1 MDKKEIKAAVARR
14 RKEERVAMPQPKTL
28 KAREAL
34 SLDFI
39 GACYDT
45 NNVGEAR
52 LYVALNRDNHRFDV
66 NAGEWLFFKEHF
78 WDVDPLGAEAFS
90 AISAVV
96 AEFERYY
103 EAVLLPKIEYL
114 QEKDHPKPAEVL
126 NKEYKNRIKRLL
138 SAGGRADVI
147 STVLKETAIHCT
159 SDQFNQN
166 GWLLPVNNGVIDLRT
181 GHIRDGSP
189 DDFCSVHAPVDWD
202 GIDSPAPTWE
212 AFLFDIFAGNLDMIN
227 YIKRIL
233 GMAIVGQQLEPDFF
247 LLYGKHGRNGKTTL
261 LETIARVLGPE
272 LTGAIPVEF
281 FLRQG
286 FGGSRSDQASPTLVS
301 MQGKRIV
308 WGVEPDDNRDYAVGT
323 LKAITGGDSITARQ
337 LHEKNITFT
346 PSLTLFLLSNHLPH
360 ASANDGAF
368 WERMRPLELTLSFVI
383 RQKKIDEEGNET
395 ARPLQEFQRHADTAL
410 RDKLAAEHPG
420 ILASLVRYCLDWQA
434 AGSTSPP
441 AEVIKFLEQYRDS
454 EDILQSFLDENCFVD
469 IDNPNCNSPLS
480 ALYNRYKVWWADN
493 NPSRPISNRRFSAL
507 LEDKFEKYKNS
518 TAHFRGLMLD
528 TGKIVGDAYEQQ

>member
-14 RKEERVAMPQPKTL
+14 RKEERVAMPQPKAL

-39 GACYDT
+39 AACYDT

-52 LYVALNRDNHRFDV
+52 LYVALNQSRHRFDV
-66 NAGEWLFFKEHF
+66 NAGRWFFFKDHF
-78 WDVDPLGAEAFS
+78 WDVDYLGAEAFS
-90 AISAVV
+90 AIAGVV

-147 STVLKETAIHCT
+147 NTVLKETAIHCT

-181 GHIRDGSP
+181 GHIRDGRP

-202 GIDSPAPTWE
+202 GIDSPAPVWE

-261 LETIARVLGPE
+261 LETIAKVLGPE

-281 FLRQG
+281 FLRQK
-286 FGGSRSDQASPTLVS
+286 FGGGRADQATPTLVS

-308 WGVEPDDNRDYAVGT
+308 WGVEPDENREYAIGQ

-383 RQKKIDEEGNET
+383 RQKKIDEDGNEIE
-395 ARPLQEFQRHADTAL
+395 RSLQEFQWHADTSL
-410 RDKLAAEHPG
+410 RDKLAAEHSG
-420 ILASLVRYCLDWQA
+420 ILASLVRYCLDWQD

-441 AEVIKFLEQYRDS
+441 AKVIKFLDQYRAS

-469 IDNPNCNSPLS
+469 IGNPNCSSSLG
-480 ALYNRYKVWWADN
+480 ALYKKYKTWWKNN
-493 NPSRPISNRRFSAL
+493 NPSKELSKRRFSAL
-507 LEDKFEKYKNS
+507 LEDKFEKFKNS
-518 TAHFRGLMLD
+518 TIFFRGVTLD
-528 TGKIVGDAYEQQ
+528 DGKMIGDAYEQQ